1 MDTNTL
7 IILILVG
14 AAAGWLAGEI
24 RRGYGFGLGG
34 NIVVGIVG
42 SFLGRWLFNQL
53 GVGVGGGL
61 LGAIFVALIG
71 ALVLLFLIGLIRRT

>member
-24 RRGYGFGLGG
+24 RRGYGYGLGG
-34 NIVVGIVG
+34 NIIIGIIG
-42 SFLGRWLFNQL
+42 SFIGRWLFMQL
-53 GVGVGGGL
+53 GIGMGGGV
-61 LGAIFVALIG
+61 LGSILVACIG
-71 ALVLLFLIGLIRRT
+71 ALLLLFLVGLIKRT

>member
-7 IILILVG
+7 IIIILVG

-34 NIVVGIVG
+34 NIIIGIVG
-42 SFLGRWLFNQL
+42 GFLGRWLFTQL
-53 GVGVGGGL
+53 GISVGGGV
-61 LGAIFVALIG
+61 LGAIVVALVG
-71 ALVLLFLIGLIRRT
+71 ALVLLFLVGLIRRS

>member
-14 AAAGWLAGEI
+14 AVAGWLAGEI

-42 SFLGRWLFNQL
+42 SFLGRWIFGQL
-53 GVGVGGGL
+53 GVSLAGGL
-61 LGAIFVALIG
+61 LGAILTAVIG
-71 ALVLLFLIGLIRRT
+71 ALVLLFLIGLVRRR